1 MIAVAV
7 LAEPDRVHAGGI
19 SGHDP
24 MMSGHERVEVV
35 ERVDAAHFEAAGFEP
50 VNELGEMHAH
60 LDVGALQVR
69 PARHTDD
76 RRIRRDAASPIGDQG
91 SRCTLHIGDVRGE
104 WADVVERWRER
115 DHAGTGDAIV
125 AGLEPDHTA
134 ERCRAHDRADRLSAQ
149 RDLGQAGRNGRRRPA
164 GRPAR
169 CMRGVV
175 RVARGAGAEI
185 RELGGHGLAHDERSG
200 VLELSHGGSLRARQ
214 GLRRQ
219 MTAGSSLEAVDAEDV
234 LHADQRAEQGRPCRA
249 IGPTLLERGRVAAQP
264 IEPIR
269 FGHVSEHV
277 GFACR
282 ESAFEFVDP
291 VVQSRKRTLAE
302 QCHFLS
308 FAGAQS

>member
-1 MIAVAV
+1 MTPGGSKPVPQGAVNLGADPRFAV
-7 LAEPDRVHAGGI
+7 RLDAE
-19 SGHDP
+19 
-24 MMSGHERVEVV
+24 M
-35 ERVDAAHFEAAGFEP
+35 AAH
-50 VNELGEMHAH
+50 VYLVRCSLGA
-60 LDVGALQVR
+60 
-69 PARHTDD
+69 
-76 RRIRRDAASPIGDQG
+76 
-91 SRCTLHIGDVRGE
+91 C
-104 WADVVERWRER
+104 
-115 DHAGTGDAIV
+115 
-125 AGLEPDHTA
+125 
-134 ERCRAHDRADRLSAQ
+134 
-149 RDLGQAGRNGRRRPA
+149 
-164 GRPAR
+164 
-169 CMRGVV
+169 
-175 RVARGAGAEI
+175 
-185 RELGGHGLAHDERSG
+185 
-200 VLELSHGGSLRARQ
+200 Q

-219 MTAGSSLEAVDAEDV
+219 MTAGSGLEAVDAEDV